1 MKKVKIILKSLLVIL
16 MTVLMS
22 LTSLSSSTNLVSAG
36 NATEG
41 YDVDIY
47 HGLGRGPS
55 YSPTA
60 GKVFTGMSLIGEF
73 EDSAYKYSGKTAPG
87 GYSANGP
94 ASGETNNKYYQKP
107 QGDIKSI
114 DIYYEDQMINIKSVV
129 SGTTNCVKA
138 AVYLLNGELQAVNTA
153 SAGPSSFPAGST
165 KLVIFQA
172 SGTGD
177 TKDMASRWYNVPG
190 DIKLVFHYKNE
201 YKVTVNN
208 VADTSIDEEFDTY
221 FVDKPTENKTVTTIS
236 NNYSS
241 EEGLVMKVSP
251 RNATITSILFNT
263 NEKVVLDDF
272 SGIKYLNNANAFTS
286 THAETDILSYNP
298 TTKEITFYNISKDLG
313 VTFNYSVNVTLD
325 PNNGKFADESTTPI
339 IQSGA
344 NTVAVAL
351 PDGLTKATEGEKSFE
366 FDGWYTSPSD
376 FSSANKVT
384 DGAVFDEN
392 TTLYAGWKETYKV
405 TFDPGMGELNQE
417 SDYAY
422 TNIVT
427 STLGSSDV
435 KTIKD
440 AIIVDSEDENI
451 KYHFVGWYDNNAGL
465 YTDEHKVDSAYV
477 FSADTTVYALW
488 ENNYKITFNING
500 GQFSD
505 YSTTDKYLYTDTV
518 SFNGTLAS
526 RYAVRDIVEIG
537 GDTYY
542 ALNAWF
548 TSPTDFTD
556 ENRVTSS
563 TVFDGDATVYAGWT
577 LEKEVVSFYVDEEL
591 YTVVIT
597 GKGISISAPAD
608 PTKEG
613 FTFLGWYTD
622 DGVFENEYDFSSA
635 VNSDVQLYAL
645 FKQTVNVNVV
655 GGISASG
662 TPVVATKVLRFDA
675 ETNTALI
682 SKGNNSGSKL
692 VVYFDY
698 GTVEQILVN
707 GVGFA
712 ASELIG
718 NSHKSV
724 YIDQNGVK
732 KTSSGSGDMMKI
744 DFRRNTKYLTLNLL
758 TINEDVTFELKYK
771 DVTVTFYNQ
780 GALYAQR
787 IVPFNTATDIEPV
800 SDPYLEGY
808 TFFGWFTD
816 DETFENEFSLEGA
829 VLLNDLNVYANLSKD
844 FYLNV
849 YYGYGRDH
857 GSTHTLEAV
866 FTGNGAMLNN
876 DTGYSL
882 KGSRNSAFS
891 LQGNTAMDYR
901 YDKPWQTEID
911 YIELY
916 YNGSSIRV
924 DHQISPLNNS
934 VIKQDIYLTPA
945 GQLSIDSEGNLP
957 FTKFASSIDAANGSV
972 ATRWYEIPGAI
983 DMVIHYYDE
992 NLITVKNIASTTIN
1006 EDYDKY
1012 FVTVDGANKTSETI
1026 ISGSYS
1032 GAGIVMNVT
1041 PSEADVDNIT
1051 VKINEEVAVIEHS
1064 QIDKTLYLNADYQF
1078 VTVHSEGDIL
1088 QYKNNTFTYYKVESD
1103 IEVEYT
1109 YQHTITLVPDKGIL
1123 SNGVN
1128 VVKTVNGKIAK
1139 PSFMSEHVVVE
1150 DTDWYFAGWFDSSNN
1165 YVDFDEV
1172 ITDDDTFTA
1181 LWSNVPINIIS
1192 VRNSFNLDSL
1202 DPITTVNAADY
1213 ILFKGDSSLAEL
1225 ASTSSATMNV
1235 HAEHGVLNNIAF
1247 KLSDSVTA
1255 TLDELAGAHYIMAD
1269 GSIVDEEAEGYKI
1282 FVLQISTT
1290 NYLLTFA
1297 NLENDLIITLNYE
1310 DLAFRYLLEDGSE
1323 IAVSTVPFNSAPVQ
1337 IEDPEIE
1344 GYWFDGWYSDKTF
1357 TTPYDFS
1364 KKIIDNTDVYAKV
1377 TVKHT
1382 LRYINASSF
1391 TSTPISSSE
1400 WDSKVGEGLFD
1411 GEHSAA
1417 YTRGDFASE
1426 GGVNTI
1432 FNAALGNV
1440 KSITFAYGD
1449 KVIRFPDAEIEAGL
1463 IEDAADSIIFKKISS
1478 GYFLKQ
1484 DGTFETNSG
1493 SIPEGTVVKFVHDKD
1508 TNYDYGKFS
1517 SSDSG
1522 GRYYN
1527 LRYYNINE
1535 DITVTIEYEDVNVT
1549 YIDENDATLVFNVDK
1564 KTANTVVSE
1573 DGRSF
1578 SVPAYDLKGDESHS
1592 IRIAIDPNLA
1602 KVKGVRFYSPN
1613 NPARYEDFYFVGNG
1627 SVDTAVL
1634 SKFGK
1639 IKAAYSVAASAV
1651 DGILYFRFLN
1661 LYESVN
1667 ITPILYPEQEHTVT
1681 VASADGLSIS
1691 NDEAPEG
1698 VEVSQDG
1705 KSATV
1710 AYGYLWK
1717 YTTAS
1722 DSGSSSFKWNLG
1734 PTAGYGLEY
1743 SKLEVIDATTGDVL
1757 TTIGEDLES
1766 YKVNTADQTKT
1777 VMNNKNG
1784 LFIRYNKA
1792 PDSTAQIRV
1801 WAINKDV
1808 ILKVYYKDFVN
1819 EGADIPYDEADFTP
1833 YQVKVTLKQ
1842 TEEDAARSDSKFSYK
1857 TVSSVVTEGSV
1868 VEDGVKYITKSIT
1881 SSSADLTGNNAEI
1894 TKDEDIIVSNI
1905 IRLSLVDNSKYT
1917 VSKVTMTVE
1926 GHAPIILE
1934 ANERVKDT
1942 EFGQFVFVMNG
1953 NDTHIRFDRIFTDKE
1968 IFISV
1973 EYKSKSMEYGP
1984 YTGVLSADERL
1995 NVTLDS
2001 STPKTVTVS
2010 KDNKTITIPEDA
2022 LKEGVSGKSVC
2033 WYLSTTAGMQYEYSK
2048 IEVSFYN
2055 TTTKKYEVVAT
2066 LGDNFESYKIHK
2078 NGERDQTAGKQLQ
2091 GLYVRYNKSHYGE
2104 AQIRVWNVYKN
2115 FKITVYYKDYET
2127 GKEYPANNSNLDFTP
2142 ISYPEQAHTVTV
2154 ASAYNLTIGN
2164 DTVPDGIEV
2173 SEDGRTITI
2182 PYNYNWKYST
2192 PSDSGSSSFRW
2203 NLGPTAGYGLEY
2215 SKLEVIDAT
2224 TGDVLTTIGEDLE
2237 SYKVNTADQT
2247 KTVMNNKNGLFIRYN
2262 KAPDSTAQI
2271 RVWAI
2276 NKDVILKVYY
2286 KDFVNEGADI
2296 PYDEADFTPYQVKV
2310 TLKQTEE
2317 DAARSD
2323 SKFSYKTVS
2332 SVVTEGSVVED
2343 GVKYITKSITS
2354 SSADLTG
2361 NNAEITKDE
2370 DIIVSNIIRLSLV
2383 DNSKYTV
2390 SKVTMTVEG
2399 HAPIILE
2406 ANERVKDTEF
2416 GQFVF
2421 VMNGNDTHIRFDRI
2435 FTDKEIFISVEYK
2448 SKSMEY
2454 GPYTGV
2460 LSADERLNVTLDSST
2475 PKTVTVSK
2483 DNKTITIPEDAL
2495 KEGVSGKSVCWY
2507 LSTTAGMQYEYSKI
2521 EVSFYNT
2528 TTKKYEVVATL
2539 GDNFESYKIHKN
2551 GERDQTAGKQLQ
2563 GLYVRYNKSHYG
2575 EAQIR
2580 VWNVYK
2586 NFKITV
2592 YYKDYETGKEYA
2604 ANNSNLDFTYDGV
2617 VTLKGTRTLDIE
2629 TDIAK
2634 KAPVTKIDGVNKIR
2648 FNKYTS
2654 EDNGVKYIVKPTVLG
2669 DNIDTITVI
2678 VGGKSYEMGEG
2689 VLQYKATGKVFPGAR
2704 VRFARSTDGS
2714 VQLRVWALT
2723 DDIEIEFHVSH
2734 NHKYTV
2740 SFDVGEH
2747 GTARIADIPA
2757 SARVQDK
2764 DFKKIVVWQGS
2775 TNNSKAGNKTS
2786 IRYDVT
2792 PEFGYDIDY
2801 ILFTTKGE
2809 TYKIDNKELPNG
2821 KTLTTKAVDGAAVRY
2836 NVDSNGIAQIRVVHV
2851 DADCSVKVFYREIT
2865 HKVIINTRKLAVM
2878 RAEGYNLGAKTEF
2891 TPNYAVSYVPGGA
2904 TYARQNGIKYW
2915 LQPLEGHA
2923 ITSIMIENSY
2933 GDYVICGGGFAPTE
2947 WEDYKLKGITCRYYQ
2962 AYDGKIELRLW
2973 GVLDSVKITV
2983 FYDDETPRRGV
2994 ALPEDLETYDLG
3006 QYKEGFDNME
3016 VVGQR
3021 DLVEDVEVTEEKAG
3035 LSPVVIGVGAG
3046 VGALAV
3052 AGGVVAFI
3060 LKRRKKAK

>member
-1 MKKVKIILKSLLVIL
+1 MKKVKIILKSLLVVL

-114 DIYYEDQMINIKSVV
+114 DVYYEDQMINVKSVV

-221 FVDKPTENKTVTTIS
+221 FVDKTTENKTVTTIS

-263 NEKVVLDDF
+263 NEEVVLDDF

-344 NTVAVAL
+344 NTVAVTL
-351 PDGLTKATEGEKSFE
+351 PDGLTRATEGEKSFE

-384 DGAVFDEN
+384 DGAVFGEN

-505 YSTTDKYLYTDTV
+505 YSTADKYLYTDTV

-526 RYAVRDIVEIG
+526 HYAVRDVVEIG

-563 TVFDGDATVYAGWT
+563 TVFNGDATVYAGWT

-645 FKQTVNVNVV
+645 FKQTVNVNVI

-724 YIDQNGVK
+724 YIDENGVK

-934 VIKQDIYLTPA
+934 VIKQDIYLTPT
-945 GQLSIDSEGNLP
+945 GQLSIDPEGNLP
-957 FTKFASSIDAANGSV
+957 FTKFASSTDAANGSV

-992 NLITVKNIASTTIN
+992 NLITVKNIASTTVN

-1026 ISGSYS
+1026 VSGSYT

-1123 SNGVN
+1123 SNGVD
-1128 VVKTVNGKIAK
+1128 VVKTVNGKITK
-1139 PSFMSEHVVVE
+1139 PALMSEHVVVE

-1192 VRNSFNLDSL
+1192 VRNAFNLDSL

-1235 HAEHGVLNNIAF
+1235 HAEHGILNNITF

-1269 GSIVDEEAEGYKI
+1269 GSIVDEETEGYKI
-1282 FVLQISTT
+1282 FVLQISAT

-1310 DLAFRYLLEDGSE
+1310 DLAFRYLLEDDSE
-1323 IAVSTVPFNSAPVQ
+1323 IAVSAVPFNSAPVQ

-1364 KKIIDNTDVYAKV
+1364 KNIIDNTDVYAKV

-1400 WDSKVGEGLFD
+1400 WDSRVGEGLFD
-1411 GEHSAA
+1411 GEHSIA
-1417 YTRGDFASE
+1417 YTREDFVRE
-1426 GGVNTI
+1426 DGVSTI

-1493 SIPEGTVVKFVHDKD
+1493 SVPEGTVVKFVHDKE
-1508 TNYDYGKFS
+1508 TNYNYGSFS
-1517 SSDSG
+1517 SSESG

-1527 LRYYNINE
+1527 LRYYNIT
-1535 DITVTIEYEDVNVT
+1535 DDVTVTIEYEDITVN
-1549 YIDENDATLVFNVDK
+1549 YIDENDAALVFNIDT

-1573 DGRSF
+1573 DGKSF

-1634 SKFGK
+1634 SEFGK

-1722 DSGSSSFKWNLG
+1722 EQGSSSFRWNLG
-1734 PTAGYGLEY
+1734 PTAGFGLEY
-1743 SKLEVIDATTGDVL
+1743 SKLEVIDAATGDVL
-1757 TTIGEDLES
+1757 VTIGEDFES
-1766 YKVNTADQTKT
+1766 YKVNTADQTRT
-1777 VMNNKNG
+1777 VMNNTNG
-1784 LFIRYNKA
+1784 LFVRYNKA
-1792 PDSTAQIRV
+1792 PDSTAQIRI
-1801 WAINKDV
+1801 WAVNKDV

-1857 TVSSVVTEGSV
+1857 TVSSVVSEGSV

-1881 SSSADLTGNNAEI
+1881 SSSADLTGNNVEI
-1894 TKDEDIIVSNI
+1894 TKDKDIIVSNI

-1926 GHAPIILE
+1926 GHAPIVLE
-1934 ANERVKDT
+1934 ANDTVKDT
-1942 EFGQFVFVMNG
+1942 EFGQFVYVMNG
-1953 NDTHIRFDRIFTDKE
+1953 NDTHIRFNRIFTDKE
-1968 IFISV
+1968 IFVSV
-1973 EYKSKSMEYGP
+1973 EYKSMGDGP
-1984 YTGVLSADERL
+1984 YKGVLTADKRL

-2001 STPKTVTVS
+2001 STPSTVTAS
-2010 KDNKTITIPEDA
+2010 KDKKTITVPEGA
-2022 LKEGVSGKSVC
+2022 LREGVNGESAY
-2033 WYLSTTAGMQYEYSK
+2033 WYLSSTAGMQYEYSR

-2055 TTTKKYEVVAT
+2055 KTTKKYDVVAS
-2066 LGDNFESYKIHK
+2066 LGDNFQSYKKYK
-2078 NGERDQTAGKQLQ
+2078 NGEGDQTAGKQLQ
-2091 GLYVRYNKSHYGE
+2091 GLYIRYNKSHYGE
-2104 AQIRVWNVYKN
+2104 AQIRVWNVY
-2115 FKITVYYKDYET
+2115 
-2127 GKEYPANNSNLDFTP
+2127 
-2142 ISYPEQAHTVTV
+2142 Q
-2154 ASAYNLTIGN
+2154 
-2164 DTVPDGIEV
+2164 
-2173 SEDGRTITI
+2173 
-2182 PYNYNWKYST
+2182 
-2192 PSDSGSSSFRW
+2192 
-2203 NLGPTAGYGLEY
+2203 
-2215 SKLEVIDAT
+2215 
-2224 TGDVLTTIGEDLE
+2224 
-2237 SYKVNTADQT
+2237 
-2247 KTVMNNKNGLFIRYN
+2247 
-2262 KAPDSTAQI
+2262 
-2271 RVWAI
+2271 
-2276 NKDVILKVYY
+2276 
-2286 KDFVNEGADI
+2286 
-2296 PYDEADFTPYQVKV
+2296 
-2310 TLKQTEE
+2310 
-2317 DAARSD
+2317 
-2323 SKFSYKTVS
+2323 
-2332 SVVTEGSVVED
+2332 
-2343 GVKYITKSITS
+2343 
-2354 SSADLTG
+2354 
-2361 NNAEITKDE
+2361 
-2370 DIIVSNIIRLSLV
+2370 
-2383 DNSKYTV
+2383 
-2390 SKVTMTVEG
+2390 
-2399 HAPIILE
+2399 
-2406 ANERVKDTEF
+2406 
-2416 GQFVF
+2416 
-2421 VMNGNDTHIRFDRI
+2421 
-2435 FTDKEIFISVEYK
+2435 
-2448 SKSMEY
+2448 
-2454 GPYTGV
+2454 
-2460 LSADERLNVTLDSST
+2460 
-2475 PKTVTVSK
+2475 
-2483 DNKTITIPEDAL
+2483 
-2495 KEGVSGKSVCWY
+2495 
-2507 LSTTAGMQYEYSKI
+2507 
-2521 EVSFYNT
+2521 
-2528 TTKKYEVVATL
+2528 
-2539 GDNFESYKIHKN
+2539 
-2551 GERDQTAGKQLQ
+2551 
-2563 GLYVRYNKSHYG
+2563 
-2575 EAQIR
+2575 
-2580 VWNVYK
+2580 

-2604 ANNSNLDFTYDGV
+2604 ANNSNLNFTYDGT
-2617 VTLKGTRTLDIE
+2617 VTLKGTKTLDIE

-2634 KAPVTKIDGVNKIR
+2634 KAPITKINGDYQIR
-2648 FNKYTS
+2648 FDKFAS
-2654 EDNGVKYIVKPTVLG
+2654 EDYGVKYIVKTTVFG
-2669 DNIDTITVI
+2669 DNVDTITVT
-2678 VGGKSYEMGEG
+2678 VDGKSYEMGEN

-2792 PEFGYDIDY
+2792 PDFGYDIDY

-2809 TYKIDNKELPNG
+2809 TYKIDHRDLPNG

-2851 DADCSVKVFYREIT
+2851 DANCSVKVFYKEVT

-2923 ITSIMIENSY
+2923 ITSILIENSY
-2933 GDYVICGGGFAPTE
+2933 GDYVVCGGDFEPTQY
-2947 WEDYKLKGITCRYYQ
+2947 EDYKVKGITCRYYQ

-2973 GVLDSVKITV
+2973 GVMDNVKITV
-2983 FYDDETPRRGV
+2983 FYDNETPRRGV

-3021 DLVEDVEVTEEKAG
+3021 DLVEDVEVTEEKTG

-3052 AGGVVAFI
+3052 AGGIVAFI